1 MFKDKIKYL
10 RIHQELSQIE
20 VANKLGLTQS
30 TYSKYENGVHPPTI
44 EILKKLA
51 EIFDVSLDYLVEN
64 DRTIADSNEVV
75 DLNSFLLN
83 GRYTIHSRVPTKKER
98 VMINNI
104 INAIFVDR

>member
-20 VANKLGLTQS
+20 VATKLGLTQS
-30 TYSKYENGVHPPTI
+30 TYSKYENGIHPPTI

-51 EIFDVSLDYLVEN
+51 ELFDVSLDYLVEN
-64 DRTIADSNEVV
+64 DRTISDSDDIV

-83 GRYTIHSRVPTKKER
+83 GRYSIHSRIPTKKER
-98 VMINNI
+98 IMINNI
-104 INAIFVDR
+104 INSIFTD